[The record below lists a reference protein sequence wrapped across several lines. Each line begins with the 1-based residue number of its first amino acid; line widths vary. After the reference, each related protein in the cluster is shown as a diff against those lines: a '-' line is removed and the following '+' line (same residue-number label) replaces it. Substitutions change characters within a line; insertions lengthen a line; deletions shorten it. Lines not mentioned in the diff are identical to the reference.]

1 MSHIVNCKTYKN
13 HCASAIFV
21 LFLLITKEIENL
33 LIKETYV
40 SVLE

>member
-1 MSHIVNCKTYKN
+1 MSLIVNCKTYKN
-13 HCASAIFV
+13 HCASAISVFI
-21 LFLLITKEIENL
+21 LTDQNEIENL

>member
-1 MSHIVNCKTYKN
+1 MSLIVNCKTYKN
-13 HCASAIFV
+13 HCALAIFV

-33 LIKETYV
+33 LIKEMYV